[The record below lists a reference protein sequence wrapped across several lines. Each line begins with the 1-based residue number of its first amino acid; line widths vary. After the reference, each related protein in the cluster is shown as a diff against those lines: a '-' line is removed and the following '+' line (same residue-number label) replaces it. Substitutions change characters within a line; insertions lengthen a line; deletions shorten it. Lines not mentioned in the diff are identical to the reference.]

1 MSLWFKKMK
10 ITSLILL
17 ILLRISGW
25 SQPLQQGNWQA
36 RIVRDDSVA
45 IPFTFEVKIVAGK
58 PQLSIRNASERITIS
73 KFTRLGDSLYFEMPV
88 FEAAFRV
95 KLEGKGRMKGWFLRG
110 TTGQFQQLPFEAWA
124 GSAARF
130 AVSKK
135 PAANISGRW
144 SVSITR
150 PNNTERPAIAEF
162 KQQGSA
168 LTGTMLTPSGD
179 YRYLEGVVDGDSL
192 KLSVFDGAHFY
203 LFTAHIDGPQQL
215 SGGMFYAGKNAKE
228 KWRAVK
234 NAKAELPDM
243 GNTPQLKPGESRLSF
258 RFPDLDSNLIGIN
271 DERFKNK
278 VVIVQL
284 MGSWCPNCM
293 DETRFLS
300 EYYRN
305 NKQKGL
311 EVVALAYENS
321 TDFQRSRSSISK
333 FRDRFGVTYPMLI
346 TGVWVNDSLRTEKT
360 LPQLTPIKVFPTTIF
375 IGRDGTVRK
384 LHTGFYGPGTG
395 AYYEAFKREFELTI
409 EELLK

>member
-1 MSLWFKKMK
+1 MK
-10 ITSLILL
+10 HLLNIILL
-17 ILLRISGW
+17 CCALNGF
-25 SQPLQQGNWQA
+25 SQNLQPGNWQA
-36 RIVRDDSVA
+36 RILRDDSVA
-45 IPFTFEVKIVAGK
+45 IPFTFEVKTIAGK
-58 PQLSIRNASERITIS
+58 SQLSIRNASERITIS
-73 KFTRLGDSLYFEMPV
+73 KFTRQGDSLFFEMPV

-95 KLEGKGRMKGWFLRG
+95 KLEGKGYMKGWFLRG
-110 TTGQFQQLPFEAWA
+110 TTGQFQQLPFEARA
-124 GSAARF
+124 GATRF
-130 AVSKK
+130 TVSQK

-203 LFTAHIDGPQQL
+203 LFTAHIDDPQQL

-234 NAKAELPDM
+234 NAKAELPDA
-243 GNTPQLKPGESRLSF
+243 GNTPQLKVGENRLSF
-258 RFPDLDSNLIGIN
+258 RFPDLDSNLVSIT

-278 VVIVQL
+278 VVVVQL

-321 TDFQRSRSSISK
+321 TDFQRSRNSIAK
-333 FRDRFGVTYPMLI
+333 FRDRFNVAYPMLI